1 MDVEPN
7 AGDDSDNDGR
17 DGTPGADGHE
27 SNSEVDFTEE
37 SGDESDSGGGHERKG
52 AGGEKRVPSK
62 LVIKAARARRARRS
76 ALNIGKYTNVGSSGN
91 NGKA

>member
-7 AGDDSDNDGR
+7 AGDDSDNGGR
-17 DGTPGADGHE
+17 GGTPGADGHE

-37 SGDESDSGGGHERKG
+37 SGDESDGGDDHGRKG
-52 AGGEKRVPSK
+52 TGGEKRVPSK
-62 LVIKAARARRARRS
+62 LVIKAARARRARRGAVS
-76 ALNIGKYTNVGSSGN
+76 IDKYTNVGRSGS